1 MGYAKGTKKGWEEV
15 SYTLGVR
22 FQRWHTSLWSSL
34 HGYKQ
39 LSYIDFTMWSRG
51 FATSDDG
58 VKSEYGLLTTLKG
71 FAILTVRDLW

>member
-15 SYTLGVR
+15 SYMLGVR

-39 LSYIDFTMWSRG
+39 LSYTDFTMWSSG
-51 FATSDDG
+51 FATFDDG
-58 VKSEYGLLTTLKG
+58 ERFRPSKQGVKVKTGY
-71 FAILTVRDLW
+71 